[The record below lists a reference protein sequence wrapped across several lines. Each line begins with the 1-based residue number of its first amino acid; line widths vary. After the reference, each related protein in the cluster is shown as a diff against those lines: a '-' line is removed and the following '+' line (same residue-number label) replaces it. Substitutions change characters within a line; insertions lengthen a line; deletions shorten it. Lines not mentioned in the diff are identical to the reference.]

1 MMIDVHSDIP
11 VLGQSPQGRHLP
23 GRRFRLTWM
32 LACSPQAADSSR
44 PSARTSV
51 GRPEQND
58 TRVGFWLSRPYK
70 TPQIATRSIAPV
82 QNPPMLTIGTVV
94 LGVSDFQRAL
104 DFWLNALHYVPR
116 EEPDEDWA
124 VLVPPEGTGTRLALG
139 LSETL
144 PQEYPRVHLDLYAQ
158 DAASEVERLLSL
170 GAEHVEWDRYP
181 DDPDFVVLADPEGNR
196 FCVVDKSHG

>member
-1 MMIDVHSDIP
+1 
-11 VLGQSPQGRHLP
+11 
-23 GRRFRLTWM
+23 
-32 LACSPQAADSSR
+32 
-44 PSARTSV
+44 
-51 GRPEQND
+51 
-58 TRVGFWLSRPYK
+58 
-70 TPQIATRSIAPV
+70 
-82 QNPPMLTIGTVV
+82 MLTIGTVV